1 MIAANHTWFFVRFFN
16 FYTKRILKKHFQKIV
31 MDIEENNYDKPL
43 LVIGNH
49 FSWHDGFIGLY
60 VNEKVFK
67 KRFYVMM
74 LSAQLKSRM
83 FLNKAGAFGIEK
95 GRRDVTVALQYA
107 NRLLQER
114 QNMLLMFPQGRIGS
128 QYQYPL
134 LFEKGAYRLLKE
146 NRDTIQLVLLSS
158 VTDYGSYKRPTLYIK
173 IATPDSMA
181 ITAPKIL
188 EDTYNQFHYEH
199 INSREIV

>member
-16 FYTKRILKKHFQKIV
+16 FYTKRILKKHFHRIFLNV
-31 MDIEENNYDKPL
+31 EEDNYNKPL
-43 LVIGNH
+43 LVVGNH
-49 FSWHDGFIGLY
+49 FSWFDGFIGLY

-74 LSAQLKSRM
+74 LSAQLKFRM

-95 GRRDVTVALQYA
+95 GNRDVSEALDYA
-107 NRLLQER
+107 SRLMQNP
-114 QNMLLMFPQGRIGS
+114 QNMLLMFPQGKIEM

-134 LFEKGAYRLLKE
+134 HFEKGAYHLLE
-146 NRDTIQLVLLSS
+146 NNRDTIQLVFLSS
-158 VTDYGSYKRPTLYIK
+158 VTDYGSYKKPTLYIK
-173 IATPDSMA
+173 IATSDSMV

-188 EDTYNQFHYEH
+188 EDAYNQFHYEH